1 MLWIEKRRLEMGVD
15 VASEHAKSQL
25 TRLKG
30 KNKKALMEEFRD
42 WLEGSEK
49 IKLEDLSYEDHN
61 NWW

>member
-30 KNKKALMEEFRD
+30 KNKKALQEEFGE
-42 WLEGSEK
+42 WLEG
-49 IKLEDLSYEDHN
+49 LSLIHI
-61 NWW
+61 